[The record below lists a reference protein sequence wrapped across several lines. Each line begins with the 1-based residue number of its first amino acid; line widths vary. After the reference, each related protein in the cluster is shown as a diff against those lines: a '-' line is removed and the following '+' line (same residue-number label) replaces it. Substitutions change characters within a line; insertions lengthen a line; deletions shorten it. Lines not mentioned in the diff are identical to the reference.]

1 MVKLHFESTEEFETL
16 FKSKKK
22 SVTDSIVLGIEEAM
36 QANKRSANLFEVTF
50 ENADMMYEI
59 SLPCSQWTQALEKCL
74 EHYHK
79 LELPDEQIDCW
90 KLLEAAKAW

>member
-1 MVKLHFESTEEFETL
+1 MVKLHFETTEEFEDL

-36 QANKRSANLFEVTF
+36 QSNKRSAGLFEVTF
-50 ENADMMYEI
+50 EKTEMMYEI
-59 SLPCSQWTQALEKCL
+59 SLPCSQWVQALDKCL
-74 EHYHK
+74 EHYHT
-79 LELPDEQIDCW
+79 LGLADEQIDTW